1 MRLEYLYQWTL
12 KFKDVTQELKYS
24 QLREDMFRS
33 NMLCV
38 YVVWIFVVLCQA
50 VIAPKCTTLVI
61 FLGVA
66 TFLFT
71 AGCILVMAEEFTG
84 SINQIK
90 ILSLRNYCFFFFLG
104 LPTGLQKSSAAL
116 VHHRNRRTTFI
127 WAVIILMSAASS
139 IGLFVCPMATID
151 TEVDTKIGPISS
163 SIHAEL
169 PYGISSYE
177 QSDERIA
184 KSEKEYQLNV
194 YVSATIHHN
203 ITINSPDKQTNN
215 IGVKSINNFSS
226 TTAGINKNWQNLIP
240 NDIAFIKHELYK
252 SLMNE
257 TIDGSDINITDSE
270 SGDSLKTI
278 QVASLDGTL
287 DLPDVK
293 DPPDP
298 CSHPEY
304 LVFTW
309 VLCLIALATGLKLYY
324 FVKTFMAFIMVFYYG
339 TLILAAYPDV
349 FNNSYYDTVE
359 RGMPLASQMVILLVI
374 FLTMVTYHARL
385 VEVTSRLDFIW
396 KEQAEK
402 ELANMKSNRFLNDV
416 LIKVSIELCYK
427 NPSSLTRSLCRTF
440 FQIMSPATIYP
451 KVAPKSYTLKC
462 TTCVASCLRQFR
474 IFRNSI
480 RKTLRMGRL
489 AYES

>member
-1 MRLEYLYQWTL
+1 
-12 KFKDVTQELKYS
+12 
-24 QLREDMFRS
+24 
-33 NMLCV
+33 
-38 YVVWIFVVLCQA
+38 
-50 VIAPKCTTLVI
+50 
-61 FLGVA
+61 
-66 TFLFT
+66 
-71 AGCILVMAEEFTG
+71 
-84 SINQIK
+84 
-90 ILSLRNYCFFFFLG
+90 
-104 LPTGLQKSSAAL
+104 
-116 VHHRNRRTTFI
+116 
-127 WAVIILMSAASS
+127 MSAASS
-139 IGLFVCPMATID
+139 IGLFVCPMGTIQTD
-151 TEVDTKIGPISS
+151 VDTKYGPVSS
-163 SIHAEL
+163 SMQSEL
-169 PYGISSYE
+169 PYGISTNE
-177 QSDERIA
+177 QSAIDERIA

-203 ITINSPDKQTNN
+203 ITINSPHKPTNN

-257 TIDGSDINITDSE
+257 TIDGSDINNTDSE

-278 QVASLDGTL
+278 PVVSLDGTL
-287 DLPDVK
+287 DLPEVNDVT
-293 DPPDP
+293 DP

-339 TLILAAYPDV
+339 TLILAAFPSV
-349 FNNSYYDTVE
+349 FNNSYFDTVE
-359 RGMPLASQMVILLVI
+359 HGMPLASQMVILLVI

-416 LIKVSIELCYK
+416 LIKVSI
-427 NPSSLTRSLCRTF
+427 
-440 FQIMSPATIYP
+440 
-451 KVAPKSYTLKC
+451 
-462 TTCVASCLRQFR
+462 
-474 IFRNSI
+474 
-480 RKTLRMGRL
+480 
-489 AYES
+489 